1 MDIEKVNGDI
11 ILHGV
16 ECLDLDL
23 TLDCGQAFRW
33 VKQDDGSY
41 DFSGMLENLRPITE
55 KYDLKYYN
63 QETILGGTELGLS
76 SYPQFNTPQEFGDAM
91 VDLGFNLVSTANNHS
106 LDKGE
111 KNQS

>member
-41 DFSGMLENLRPITE
+41 SSVVKNVFLNIAKIDKNTFILKDTSEENFINIFLFTF
-55 KYDLKYYN
+55 LKLFDYLYN
-63 QETILGGTELGLS
+63 Q
-76 SYPQFNTPQEFGDAM
+76 
-91 VDLGFNLVSTANNHS
+91 
-106 LDKGE
+106 K
-111 KNQS
+111 